1 MKKNYNGFTLSEVLI
16 TLGVIGIIAAMT
28 LPVLIGNYKKKET
41 IIKLKKIYTV
51 LSQLV
56 ILSQEDNG
64 SANFSTK
71 DTVDANT
78 VKNFFEIYWH
88 PYLNAPTIAKNG
100 ESFYQ
105 SNGFVYKYLNGNIR
119 DMGVQTSYANGRIL
133 FQTYDG
139 TIYFLWMMV
148 WETIKDNDGN
158 IISQTAKYDSKQT
171 VYVDI
176 NGTNN
181 PNTFG
186 KDIFIFVIDFDNNNV
201 KPYGYNTNNINDHCN
216 KSSSGFYCAAKIMA
230 DGWKI
235 KDDYPW

>member
-1 MKKNYNGFTLSEVLI
+1 MKKNYNGFTLSEILI

-28 LPVLIGNYKKKET
+28 LPLLIGNYKKKET
-41 IIKLKKIYTV
+41 ITKLKKIYTV

-64 SANFSTK
+64 PANISTK
-71 DTVDANT
+71 DAVDANT
-78 VKNFFEIYWH
+78 VKNFFEIYWQ
-88 PYLNAPTIAKNG
+88 PYLNAPTSAKNG

-119 DMGVQTSYANGRIL
+119 DMGVLTSYANGRIL

-148 WETIKDNDGN
+148 WETIKDDDGN
-158 IISQTAKYDSKQT
+158 IISQTPKYDSKQT

-186 KDIFIFVIDFDNNNV
+186 KDIFIFVIDFDHNNV
-201 KPYGYNTNNINDHCN
+201 KPYGYNTNNINDHCS